1 MDMIFSLSPINNT
14 YAGPLN
20 FLDDQQMFDNIF
32 GQNPAMLLIRTR
44 SSRTI
49 EDSETL
55 RSKLLDL
62 CNLPYS
68 YIFCEIF

>member
-1 MDMIFSLSPINNT
+1 MDMICSPSPISNT

-20 FLDDQQMFDNIF
+20 FHDDQQIFDNIF
-32 GQNPAMLLIRTR
+32 GQNPVMLLIRAH

-49 EDSETL
+49 EDSKTL

-68 YIFCEIF
+68 YIFCEII